1 MNVFSHIPVTSR
13 LHHFVTVVWE
23 IQGSYNVKET
33 ILPQGIVEII
43 FNFAERV
50 DGMMPFSKTTIQAPR
65 CFVQGINT
73 GLIQVE
79 YTGQHHLFGIRL
91 YPCRVQDL
99 LGILPSEL
107 TNATIDL
114 TLVSAE
120 FNRLWHQLAELD
132 SFTAK
137 LLLLERDFP
146 QLAEAAYD
154 RPKMLSDLFLA
165 DNIDRF
171 QNVDELAKEVCYSP
185 RQLNRVAHSL
195 FGLSA
200 EDLVVYK
207 KFLQSVKL
215 IHSDNRSLTDIAYHS
230 GFYDQSHF
238 CRVFKL
244 HSGMTPSQYKKAKG
258 PQPFHI
264 LT

>member
-1 MNVFSHIPVTSR
+1 M
-13 LHHFVTVVWE
+13 
-23 IQGSYNVKET
+23 
-33 ILPQGIVEII
+33 
-43 FNFAERV
+43 
-50 DGMMPFSKTTIQAPR
+50 
-65 CFVQGINT
+65 
-73 GLIQVE
+73 
-79 YTGQHHLFGIRL
+79 
-91 YPCRVQDL
+91 
-99 LGILPSEL
+99 
-107 TNATIDL
+107 
-114 TLVSAE
+114 
-120 FNRLWHQLAELD
+120 
-132 SFTAK
+132 
-137 LLLLERDFP
+137 LERDFP